1 MGVRQVSLVSGVLLA
16 FCAPLSAGWAQSAAL
31 EPMHAMNPEPVAV
44 SFPDFL
50 DDRRLPQLH
59 AAWEAYEAPAQD
71 APENLSVADIDDS
84 DTAKP
89 IRDISMVAA
98 RFAMERLAS
107 HDDAV
112 VRRRAEELS
121 RRFGADET
129 PGVVAVTASIEE
141 DAPARPSAQ
150 ADNSKA
156 TQVAAVPEEPAKSAA
171 PPAAETAAEVAAS
184 EASPEAVAADDKPDL
199 GTKYS
204 LAAPMP
210 LDRPPPIPLRR
221 SAPAA
226 YDPPPAEPKKAV
238 ARTRPATASRTARRR
253 NPAIQSEDNG
263 NSIASYLPTQLFSF
277 GWNTQ
282 PD

>member
-1 MGVRQVSLVSGVLLA
+1 
-16 FCAPLSAGWAQSAAL
+16 
-31 EPMHAMNPEPVAV
+31 MHATDVNPEPVAV

-71 APENLSVADIDDS
+71 AAKDLPVADS

-89 IRDISMVAA
+89 IRDISMIAA

-107 HDDAV
+107 HDEAV

-150 ADNSKA
+150 ADISKA
-156 TQVAAVPEEPAKSAA
+156 TQVAAVPEASAESA
-171 PPAAETAAEVAAS
+171 TPPAAEATADVSAS
-184 EASPEAVAADDKPDL
+184 EASPEAVATDDKPDL

-226 YDPPPAEPKKAV
+226 YDPPPAEPKKAI

-253 NPAIQSEDNG
+253 NPAIQTEDNG
-263 NSIASYLPTQLFSF
+263 NSIASFLPTQLFSF